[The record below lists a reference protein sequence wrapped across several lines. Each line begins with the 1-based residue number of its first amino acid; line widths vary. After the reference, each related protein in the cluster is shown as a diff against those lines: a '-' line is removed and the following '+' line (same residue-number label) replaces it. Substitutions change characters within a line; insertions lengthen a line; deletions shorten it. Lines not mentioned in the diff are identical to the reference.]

1 MLGDSIQGLFFDI
14 IFMQKMLMD
23 FIWILWILWDVCLPS
38 GKRLQN
44 YMENHHAINGTTHY
58 FDWAIFN
65 SKLLVYQRV
74 NHLFAQQSINSQQIS
89 TIVDP
94 PMAPRHIS
102 APQQHRRRR
111 CHPGPKAAA
120 LRRRRRRGDR
130 TPPWWQRRV
139 RNQRKVLDDMNYYVI
154 YIYIYIYIHIN
165 QSINQSVSQSINLS
179 IYLSIC
185 YEYL

>member
-1 MLGDSIQGLFFDI
+1 
-14 IFMQKMLMD
+14 MLMGSHQL
-23 FIWILWILWDVCLPS
+23 F
-38 GKRLQN
+38 RLG
-44 YMENHHAINGTTHY
+44 HVLCR
-58 FDWAIFN
+58 
-65 SKLLVYQRV
+65 KLLVYQRV
-74 NHLFAQQSINSQQIS
+74 NHLFAQQSINSQQMS

-102 APQQHRRRR
+102 APQQHRCRR

-154 YIYIYIYIHIN
+154 YIYIYIYTR
-165 QSINQSVSQSINLS
+165 QSINQSVSQSINQSVNQS
-179 IYLSIC
+179 IYLYVMNI
-185 YEYL
+185 YEDYLDVVSDLDR